1 MKKTEFN
8 GDHFDLVCIGSG
20 PAGERAAVLAS
31 KRGHRVAMIESE
43 GLPGGAMVNTG
54 TVASKVLRETALLCS
69 SFRRRPVPGINPIID
84 HSVSF
89 DQFLART
96 TLVQLEEHD
105 RIESDL
111 DRSGVTV
118 LRGRGRLDGPGR
130 VTIETLDGGMRTI
143 SADRV
148 LLAVGSRPNR
158 PDTIDFSHPALVDS
172 TGILQLERMPRS
184 LVVIGGGVIGSEYAS
199 IFAQMGVEVTI
210 VEPRSTV
217 MRFLDEGCRELLIDQ
232 MRETGVQ
239 FRFNRTAE
247 ELCGL
252 PEGNARV
259 RLDDGTTLTADVV
272 LWALGRDGNTDDL
285 GLDTVGITA
294 EKRGLLS
301 VDERYRTSA
310 EGVWAAGDVIGFPAL
325 ASTSMEQARL
335 AIEDMFEDEPA
346 GRLEG
351 LLPMGIYT
359 IPAIAAVGPSAEE
372 LEQMGR
378 RFVIG
383 RAPYRR
389 NARGRMLGDDQ
400 GMMKLLFDIEART
413 LLHATIVGEDAT
425 ELIHLGMM
433 MIAEQWTIEDIAS
446 SAFNYPSLSELYKS
460 AASSA
465 ADRIEVELN
474 REASSSRE
482 QAA

>member
-1 MKKTEFN
+1 MNQDERN
-8 GDHFDLVCIGSG
+8 ERMYDLVCIGSG

-31 KRGHRVAMIESE
+31 NRGHRVAMVESE

-69 SFRRRPVPGINPIID
+69 AFRRRPIPGISQSID

-89 DQFLART
+89 DRFLART

-118 LRGRGRLDGPGR
+118 LRGRGRLDGPGQ
-130 VTIETLDGGMRTI
+130 VTVESMDGELTHL
-143 SADRV
+143 STDRV

-158 PDTIDFSHPALVDS
+158 PEKIDFTHPALVDS
-172 TGILQLERMPRS
+172 TGILHLERMPRS

-217 MRFLDEGCRELLIDQ
+217 MRFLDEECRELLIDQ
-232 MRETGVQ
+232 MTESGVT
-239 FRFNRTAE
+239 FNFNRNAE
-247 ELCGL
+247 EINGL
-252 PEGNARV
+252 PDGSARV
-259 RLDDGTTLTADVV
+259 QLDDGTVLHSDVV
-272 LWALGRDGNTDDL
+272 LWALGRDGNTNDL
-285 GLDTVGITA
+285 GLDTVSI
-294 EKRGLLS
+294 EPDHRGLLK
-301 VDERYRTSA
+301 VDAQYRTDA

-335 AIEDMFEDEPA
+335 AIEDMFDEVPSS
-346 GRLEG
+346 RISG

-359 IPAIAAVGPSAEE
+359 IPAIAAVGPSEEE
-372 LEQMGR
+372 LLQQGR
-378 RFVIG
+378 SFVRG

-400 GMMKLLFDIEART
+400 GMMKLLFDIDSRS

-433 MIAEQWTIEDIAS
+433 MIAEQWTIEHITS
-446 SAFNYPSLSELYKS
+446 TAFNYPSLGELYKS
-460 AASSA
+460 AATSA
-465 ADRIEVELN
+465 AERIEVELA
-474 REASSSRE
+474 RLEEERIRH
-482 QAA
+482 AA